1 LIDKNNIKENNKENE
16 ENNEILKEKDNKNEN
31 MNILAVIANQEI
43 NQKNLTFCLK
53 SNFKTAYYQYVNNN
67 NCSSSNK
74 SKDKETK
81 SKQTKYL
88 IGNNEA
94 LNHLIYFTNASNK
107 SGILPG
113 TSSKTKSDAD
123 NGNG

>member
-1 LIDKNNIKENNKENE
+1 MKDKNNIKENNKENE
-16 ENNEILKEKDNKNEN
+16 EKNEILKEKDNKNEN
-31 MNILAVIANQEI
+31 ILDEIANQEL
-43 NQKNLTFCLK
+43 NQKNLTFCHK
-53 SNFKTAYYQYVNNN
+53 SNFKTAYYQYVNNIN

-107 SGILPG
+107 SAILPG
-113 TSSKTKSDAD
+113 SSSKTKSDAY

>member
-1 LIDKNNIKENNKENE
+1 MKHSNDNNENIKINEGGDNCIIINSLNENQNE
-16 ENNEILKEKDNKNEN
+16 EKRKDYSTQ
-31 MNILAVIANQEI
+31 I
-43 NQKNLTFCLK
+43 K
-53 SNFKTAYYQYVNNN
+53 SCFKSGYYQYVTNN
-67 NCSSSNK
+67 NCNTSNK

-94 LNHLIYFTNASNK
+94 LNHLIYFTNSLNK
-107 SGILPG
+107 TGILPG
-113 TSSKTKSDAD
+113 TSSKTKSEVN